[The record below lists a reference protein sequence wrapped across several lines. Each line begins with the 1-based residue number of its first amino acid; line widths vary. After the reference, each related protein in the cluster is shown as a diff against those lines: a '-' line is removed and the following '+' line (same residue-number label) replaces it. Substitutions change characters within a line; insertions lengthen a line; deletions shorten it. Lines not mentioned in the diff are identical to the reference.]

1 MILSSLL
8 YELAGA
14 GKLYSSLRVNTDEVA
29 VFRQDGSVETP
40 DSPVKPK
47 KLLLVMMGLLLGG
60 AVGVVT
66 VVFNSLYRNKR

>member
-1 MILSSLL
+1 ALRTLQ
-8 YELAGA
+8 EQE
-14 GKLYSSLRVNTDEVA
+14 KLYSSLRVNTDEVA